1 MTVDHPTDLTIVTLI
16 PSLLDTN
23 GDAANA
29 RVLAQRARW
38 AGLSAVVVPVEKI
51 ADLPEA
57 VDLVVIGSG
66 TDTDLLSARDAL
78 TSLAEPLRAW
88 LAGGVPVLAVGTG
101 WELLS
106 AGLDLADGT
115 SIDGIQVGGA
125 TGLTVE
131 NSWVGGFGQGEGS
144 DVHADCVQL
153 FDSSDIVLRGNY
165 FGGCDN
171 AALIFSPGAGTGI
184 RAVTVEGNFLQG
196 CVNKDDERC
205 SQGTALD
212 LRANTTDVVVRNNT
226 MLDGSVM
233 VEPLPGLV
241 FDRNIVGYA
250 SNCAMPMTNSIVI
263 AWNTGKCDTPDAVG
277 SAGNRVGAVE
287 VADRAAGD
295 LSPVDPAQVL
305 IEPEGGSSAPSGF
318 AGGALSDDQ
327 AGAGG

>member
-115 SIDGIQVGGA
+115 SIDGLGLVAGRARALPARVADDLAVDLGDGLRLLGFENHLRGYTGGTA
-125 TGLTVE
+125 PLGTVSSGTGNGDGTEGVVDGSFTGTHVHGPVLARNPRLADRLLAIAGTARGLTVTPSAQTE
-131 NSWVGGFGQGEGS
+131 SVDGI
-144 DVHADCVQL
+144 AK
-153 FDSSDIVLRGNY
+153 
-165 FGGCDN
+165 
-171 AALIFSPGAGTGI
+171 AA
-184 RAVTVEGNFLQG
+184 RNQVAVRL
-196 CVNKDDERC
+196 
-205 SQGTALD
+205 
-212 LRANTTDVVVRNNT
+212 
-226 MLDGSVM
+226 
-233 VEPLPGLV
+233 GLT
-241 FDRNIVGYA
+241 
-250 SNCAMPMTNSIVI
+250 S
-263 AWNTGKCDTPDAVG
+263 
-277 SAGNRVGAVE
+277 E
-287 VADRAAGD
+287 
-295 LSPVDPAQVL
+295 
-305 IEPEGGSSAPSGF
+305 
-318 AGGALSDDQ
+318 
-327 AGAGG
+327 